1 MMMSTLG
8 YIFQL
13 CHQSKLLSWVVCT
26 WFSTSNT
33 GSTVLVFGTE
43 MFFISFF
50 ILNKDAHSRMN
61 LAFRIWRGVDTLNH
75 LQMSVSCIYLS
86 KTHFSYFG
94 VGLRSPP
101 PPGRFMP
108 GLFHQRYL
116 KVSSEC
122 QEILVNKFAP
132 PPFVFNFFKPHFG
145 IARNSQVTVKYFLVP
160 PHINRRWLP
169 LQFIRYPRPPSSV
182 MLSQGFIHCRILNR
196 HVFVQ

>member
-1 MMMSTLG
+1 MPCDHFCKIMMMSTLG

-101 PPGRFMP
+101 SPRKIHAWSLSSKVFE
-108 GLFHQRYL
+108 GLL
-116 KVSSEC
+116 WMS
-122 QEILVNKFAP
+122 
-132 PPFVFNFFKPHFG
+132 
-145 IARNSQVTVKYFLVP
+145 RNS
-160 PHINRRWLP
+160 R
-169 LQFIRYPRPPSSV
+169 
-182 MLSQGFIHCRILNR
+182 
-196 HVFVQ
+196 